1 MRNEIIRRISDAEVQ
16 DVFAEL
22 SMHLKLKEV

>member
-1 MRNEIIRRISDAEVQ
+1 MKNEITRRISDAEVR
-16 DVFAEL
+16 DTFAEL